1 MTEGVPPKFT
11 TGAPTGTPT
20 AKPTEQPTAQ
30 PTLEATVRPSNPP
43 LLIVG
48 FFEVEG
54 SVEDLVERKRIYIY
68 ASI

>member
-20 AKPTEQPTAQ
+20 AKPTAQ
-30 PTLEATVRPSNPP
+30 PTLEVTVRRSNPP
-43 LLIVG
+43 LLIVD

-54 SVEDLVERKRIYIY
+54 SVEDLVDDYIGFD
-68 ASI
+68 

>member
-30 PTLEATVRPSNPP
+30 PTLEVTVRRSNPP
-43 LLIVG
+43 LLIVDLL
-48 FFEVEG
+48 EVEG
-54 SVEDLVERKRIYIY
+54 SVEDLVDDYIGFD
-68 ASI
+68 